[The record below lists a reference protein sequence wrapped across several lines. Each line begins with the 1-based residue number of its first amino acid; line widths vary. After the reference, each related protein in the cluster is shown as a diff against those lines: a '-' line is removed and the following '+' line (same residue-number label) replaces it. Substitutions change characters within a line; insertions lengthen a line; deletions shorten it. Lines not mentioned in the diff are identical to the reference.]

1 MMTLFKKMSLAVVAF
16 VFASALF
23 IQVVLAQS
31 VPPLKVY
38 LYVHTDPNT
47 SVGAAYPNS
56 YLSFKNI
63 PGAQVVHKNIVGW
76 SRDQFRAQLQKDF
89 STPGASNMVV
99 YGGHGVIGGLGTDG
113 NLNFNRAHALADI
126 GQAARNNGTTAS
138 AFIESCGSGIVCNIG
153 NLPDGIN
160 GVFTASTADKP
171 GWVYKGSGQP
181 WKAEFGE
188 DIKNAMSNFGTGT
201 SKDPDTN
208 KDGVVTAGELDKALN
223 NGKPGRSKVPNP
235 DAPIFFKDQETADK
249 YNKFTECIFL
259 RPGQVAESYTGSGS
273 SGGDVEVEFKPAS
286 ISGYGKR
293 TDFPEEFPILGT
305 VQDIEKS
312 NESKLNFDIRRLGGD
327 RIEKHV
333 ERVLAQKPEA
343 TSVVKRLVLLPTTSQ
358 AEEFVQS
365 LGGNAE
371 AQGTYTVGGKKV
383 DVGRHYIARHP
394 NPQDKVVFDDQ
405 CNPSEWKPLEPE
417 AKPNPNDLG
426 GGNNG
431 GGGNG
436 GGGDQGGGGGGS
448 QPSPGGGLDSLL
460 SSLMQALLGKQ
471 GQQASQQGQN
481 PYGAG
486 YGNGQLTCDQQGQS
500 PVCGADGK
508 TYNNPCYLLQSKTV
522 QVSTGV
528 CAGSNSGASENS
540 NIFTQLSQSGAPLSL
555 LDSLKNSI
563 ASIFSNIISG
573 KPVSETVVR

>member
-1 MMTLFKKMSLAVVAF
+1 MYKKISSVLVAF
-16 VFASALF
+16 VFASAIF

-38 LYVHTDPNT
+38 LYIHTNPNT

-56 YLSFKNI
+56 YLAFKNI
-63 PGAQVVHKNIVGW
+63 PGAQVVHRNIVGW
-76 SRDQFRAQLQKDF
+76 SRDQFQAQLQKDF

-171 GWVYKGSGQP
+171 GWVYKGNGQP

-249 YNKFTECIFL
+249 YSKTTECILL
-259 RPGQVAESYTGSGS
+259 RPGQVDNNYVLFSYKEGDITIKLKPESIIGYGNRTKFRNEFPVRGQVR
-273 SGGDVEVEFKPAS
+273 DVE
-286 ISGYGKR
+286 
-293 TDFPEEFPILGT
+293 
-305 VQDIEKS
+305 KS
-312 NESKLNFDIRRLGGD
+312 DESELNFDLRRLGSD
-327 RIEKHV
+327 FIEDHIK
-333 ERVLAQKPEA
+333 EVLSVKPA
-343 TSVVKRLVLLPTTSQ
+343 NSVTARTVLLPSEAQ
-358 AEEFVQS
+358 AKEFVTS
-365 LGGNAE
+365 LGGSSA
-371 AQGTYTVGGKKV
+371 AQGQYTLGSQKV
-383 DVGRHYIARHP
+383 DVGKRYIARHP
-394 NPQDKVVFDDQ
+394 SPQDKIVFDDQ

-417 AKPNPNDLG
+417 PGKNPD
-426 GGNNG
+426 NG
-431 GGGNG
+431 GDGGEN

-448 QPSPGGGLDSLL
+448 QPGAGGGLDSLL

-471 GQQASQQGQN
+471 GQQANQQGQN

-486 YGNGQLTCDQQGQS
+486 YGNEQPID
-500 PVCGADGK
+500 PVCGTDGK
-508 TYNNPCYLLQSKTV
+508 TYKNDYYRAQYTSLKN
-522 QVSTGV
+522 TGV
-528 CAGSNSGASENS
+528 CVSPSTGSGQATPNVNS
-540 NIFTQLSQSGAPLSL
+540 IVTLTQLSQSGIPATL
-555 LDSLKNSI
+555 LENVRNLVSSVL
-563 ASIFSNIISG
+563 SNILAG
-573 KPVSETVVR
+573 ANVAETTVR